1 MHPKPFPKVFPPEFP
16 LELQNVILTLLRD
29 LCVQHFPLAQQPT
42 NNGRPL
48 LLHTHPCDTL
58 VLRTY
63 GATLSLSKSTQSL
76 IAIPLGGLGEF
87 GMNMMALRLGDDI
100 IVIDAGMMFPESE
113 LLGVDL
119 VIPDTTYLKQNRANV
134 RAIVLTHG
142 HEDHIGALPYILR
155 DLNVPVYGTRFTL
168 ALVKK
173 RLAEANLL
181 DSTTLRE
188 VMPGRLIEIGPY
200 EIEFIPVTHSTI
212 DCVALAVRTPLGV
225 IIHTGDFK
233 IDQTPVGGAPFDLH
247 SFARYGNEGVLALF
261 SDSTNVERPGFTPSE
276 RAIVPRIEE
285 LCRSA
290 PRRVILSCFASSIHR
305 IQQVIDIASRVG
317 RKIAFVGRSM
327 VDNVEIAHDLEYLRI
342 PDGMVVRPQD
352 IRTFDPRRIIILA
365 SGSQAEPMSSL
376 SRIAVD
382 NHRFVSVDESDTVI
396 LSARIIPGNEKAIF
410 RMLDH
415 MFRRRALVYYD
426 NNAGTIHVSGHA
438 SQEEQKLVLQLVK
451 PKYFIPVHG
460 EYRHLFRHAALAHQ
474 LGCVSSEIL
483 LLENGQTIEFTEDGA
498 RRRDPVTSGRVLV
511 DSGSLEEIEEVVIRD
526 RKHLSEDGVVV
537 PIIAIDKRTGR
548 METVPEIVTR
558 GMFSDNGTELMAGAR
573 DVILKTVEQSNAEEK
588 GDWSVIKEKIR
599 VDLKRYINKHTSKRP
614 LILPVILEV

>member
-1 MHPKPFPKVFPPEFP
+1 
-16 LELQNVILTLLRD
+16 
-29 LCVQHFPLAQQPT
+29 
-42 NNGRPL
+42 
-48 LLHTHPCDTL
+48 
-58 VLRTY
+58 
-63 GATLSLSKSTQSL
+63 LSKPLQSL
-76 IAIPLGGLGEF
+76 FAIPLGGLGEF
-87 GMNMMALRLGDDI
+87 GMNMMALRYGDDI

-119 VIPDTTYLKQNRANV
+119 VIPDITYLKQNRQHV

-155 DLNVPVYGTRFTL
+155 DLNVPLYGTRFTL

-173 RLAEANLL
+173 RITEAGLL

-188 VMPGRLIEIGPY
+188 VIPGRRIEIGPF
-200 EIEFIPVTHSTI
+200 EIEMIPVTHSTI
-212 DCVALAVRTPLGV
+212 DCVALAVRTPVGV

-233 IDQTPVGGAPFDLH
+233 IDHTPVGGAGFDIH
-247 SFARYGNEGVLALF
+247 TFARYGNEGVLALF
-261 SDSTNVERPGFTPSE
+261 SDSTNVERPGITPSE
-276 RAIVPRIEE
+276 RAVVPRIEE
-285 LCRSA
+285 LARSA
-290 PRRVILSCFASSIHR
+290 PKRVILSCFASSIHR

-317 RKIAFVGRSM
+317 RKVAFVGRSM

-342 PDGMVVRPQD
+342 PDGMVVRSQD
-352 IRTFDPRRIIILA
+352 IRTFDPRKIIILA

-382 NHRFVSVDESDTVI
+382 NHRFVSVDENDTVI
-396 LSARIIPGNEKAIF
+396 LSSRIIPGNEKAIF

-426 NNAGTIHVSGHA
+426 NSAGVIHVSGHA
-438 SQEEQKLVLQLVK
+438 SQEEQKLVLQLIK

-474 LGCVSSEIL
+474 LGVVSGEIL
-483 LLENGQTIEFTEDGA
+483 LVEDGQNIEFTEDGVH
-498 RRRDPVTSGRVLV
+498 RRDPVTAGRVLV
-511 DSGSLEEIEEVVIRD
+511 DSGSLEEIEEVVVRE

-537 PIIAIDKRTGR
+537 PIIAIDKHTGKL
-548 METVPEIVTR
+548 ESQPEIVSR
-558 GMFSDNGTELMAGAR
+558 GFMSDNGSDLVAGAR
-573 DVILKTVEQSNAEEK
+573 DIVLRTINTSNAEERA
-588 GDWSVIKEKIR
+588 DWSVIKEKIR
-599 VDLKRYINKHTSKRP
+599 VDLKRYISKQTSKRP

>member
-1 MHPKPFPKVFPPEFP
+1 MM
-16 LELQNVILTLLRD
+16 
-29 LCVQHFPLAQQPT
+29 
-42 NNGRPL
+42 
-48 LLHTHPCDTL
+48 
-58 VLRTY
+58 VLRY
-63 GATLSLSKSTQSL
+63 
-76 IAIPLGGLGEF
+76 
-87 GMNMMALRLGDDI
+87 GDDI

-119 VIPDTTYLKQNRANV
+119 VIPDISYLKQNRQHV

-155 DLNVPVYGTRFTL
+155 DLNVPIYGTRFTL

-173 RLAEANLL
+173 RLEEAGLL
-181 DSTTLRE
+181 QSSTLRE
-188 VMPGRLIEIGPY
+188 AIPGRLVEIGPF

-212 DCVALAVRTPLGV
+212 DCVALAIRTPIGV
-225 IIHTGDFK
+225 VMHTGDFK
-233 IDQTPVGGAPFDLH
+233 VDQTPVDNIPFDLH
-247 SFARYGNEGVLALF
+247 AFAKYGNEGVLALF

-276 RAIVPRIEE
+276 RTIVPRIEE
-285 LCRSA
+285 LARSA
-290 PRRVILSCFASSIHR
+290 PRRVVLSCFASSIHR
-305 IQQVIDIASRVG
+305 IQQVIDIAERVG
-317 RKIAFVGRSM
+317 RKVAFVGRSM
-327 VDNVEIAHDLEYLRI
+327 VDNVEIAHSLNYLRI

-352 IRTFDPRRIIILA
+352 IRSFDAKRLLILA

-382 NHRFVSVDESDTVI
+382 NHRFVSVDENDTVI

-426 NNAGTIHVSGHA
+426 NSAGTIHVSGHA
-438 SQEEQKLVLQLVK
+438 SQEEQRLILRLVK

-474 LGCVSSEIL
+474 LGAVSEEIL
-483 LLENGQTIEFTEDGA
+483 LLEDGKCIEFTEDGVT
-498 RRRDPVTSGRVLV
+498 RRDPVPAGRILV
-511 DSGSLEEIEEVVIRD
+511 DSGSLEEIEEIVVRD
-526 RKHLSEDGVVV
+526 RKHLSEEGVVI
-537 PIIAIDKRTGR
+537 PIIAIDKHTGK
-548 METVPEIVTR
+548 MESAPEIVSR
-558 GMFSDNGTELMAGAR
+558 GLMSENGSELMNGAR
-573 DVILKTVEQSNAEEK
+573 DIVLKTFEQSNMEERA
-588 GDWSVIKEKIR
+588 DWSVIKEKIR

>member
-1 MHPKPFPKVFPPEFP
+1 M
-16 LELQNVILTLLRD
+16 
-29 LCVQHFPLAQQPT
+29 
-42 NNGRPL
+42 
-48 LLHTHPCDTL
+48 
-58 VLRTY
+58 
-63 GATLSLSKSTQSL
+63 SKSSQSL
-76 IAIPLGGLGEF
+76 TAIPLGGLGEF

-100 IVIDAGMMFPESE
+100 LVVDAGMMFPESE

-119 VIPDTTYLKQNRANV
+119 VIPDITYLKQNRAHV

-142 HEDHIGALPYILR
+142 HEDHIGALPYILK

-173 RLAEANLL
+173 RLDEAGLL
-181 DSTTLRE
+181 ESTTLRE
-188 VMPGRLIEIGPY
+188 VIPSRMVEIGPF
-200 EIEFIPVTHSTI
+200 EVEFISVTHSTV
-212 DCVALAVRTPLGV
+212 DCVALAIRTPLGV
-225 IIHTGDFK
+225 VIHTGDFK

-305 IQQVIDIASRVG
+305 IQQIIDIASRVN
-317 RKIAFVGRSM
+317 RKVAFVGRSM
-327 VDNVEIAHDLEYLRI
+327 VDNVEIAHSLELLRI

-352 IRTFDPRRIIILA
+352 IRGFDPKRIIILA

-382 NHRFVSVDESDTVI
+382 NHRFVSVDENDSVI
-396 LSARIIPGNEKAIF
+396 LSARIIPGNEKSIF

-426 NNAGTIHVSGHA
+426 NSAGTIHVSGHA
-438 SQEEQKLVLQLVK
+438 SQEEQKLLLQLVK

-474 LGCVSSEIL
+474 LGSVSNEIL
-483 LLENGQTIEFTEDGA
+483 LVEDGRPVEFTEDGA
-498 RRRDPVTSGRVLV
+498 RRLDPVTAGRVCV
-511 DSGSLEEIEEVVIRD
+511 DSGSLEEIEDVVIRD
-526 RKHLSEDGVVV
+526 RKHLSEDGIVV
-537 PIIAIDKRTGR
+537 PIIAIDKHTGK
-548 METVPEIVTR
+548 MESHPEIVSR
-558 GMFSDNGTELMAGAR
+558 GLMSDNGQELIAGAR
-573 DVILKTVEQSNAEEK
+573 LVIMKTVEESNAEEK
-588 GDWSVIKEKIR
+588 SDWGVIKEKIR
-599 VDLKRYINKHTSKRP
+599 VDLKRYISKQTSKRP

>member
-1 MHPKPFPKVFPPEFP
+1 M
-16 LELQNVILTLLRD
+16 N
-29 LCVQHFPLAQQPT
+29 
-42 NNGRPL
+42 
-48 LLHTHPCDTL
+48 
-58 VLRTY
+58 
-63 GATLSLSKSTQSL
+63 KSSQSL
-76 IAIPLGGLGEF
+76 TVVPLGGLGEF
-87 GMNMMALRLGDDI
+87 GMNMMALRTGEDI
-100 IVIDAGMMFPESE
+100 LVIDAGMMFPESE

-119 VIPDTTYLKQNRANV
+119 VIPDITFLKQNRSQV

-173 RLAEANLL
+173 RLEEAGLL
-181 DSTTLRE
+181 QSTTLRE
-188 VMPGRLIEIGPY
+188 VLPGRKVEIGPY
-200 EIEFIPVTHSTI
+200 EVEFIAVTHSTI

-247 SFARYGNEGVLALF
+247 AFARYGNEGVLALF

-305 IQQVIDIASRVG
+305 MQQVIDIASRVG
-317 RKIAFVGRSM
+317 RKVAFVGRSM
-327 VDNVEIAHDLEYLRI
+327 VDNVEIAHSLDCLRI

-352 IRTFDPRRIIILA
+352 IRGFDPKRIIILA

-382 NHRFVSVDESDTVI
+382 NHRFVSVDENDSVI

-426 NNAGTIHVSGHA
+426 NSAGTIHVSGHA
-438 SQEEQKLVLQLVK
+438 SQEEQKLLLQLVK

-474 LGCVSSEIL
+474 LGCVSGEIL
-483 LLENGQTIEFTEDGA
+483 LLEDGKTVEFTEDGA
-498 RRRDPVTSGRVLV
+498 QRRDPVTAGRVCV

-537 PIIAIDKRTGR
+537 SIIAIDKHTGK
-548 METVPEIVTR
+548 MESHPEIVTR
-558 GMFSDNGTELMAGAR
+558 GLMSDNGQELIAGAR
-573 DVILKTVEQSNAEEK
+573 AVIVNTVEQSNAEEK
-588 GDWSVIKEKIR
+588 SDWGVIKEKIR

-614 LILPVILEV
+614 LILPVILEI

>member
-1 MHPKPFPKVFPPEFP
+1 M
-16 LELQNVILTLLRD
+16 
-29 LCVQHFPLAQQPT
+29 
-42 NNGRPL
+42 
-48 LLHTHPCDTL
+48 
-58 VLRTY
+58 
-63 GATLSLSKSTQSL
+63 SKTSQSL
-76 IAIPLGGLGEF
+76 TAIPLGGLGEF
-87 GMNMMALRLGDDI
+87 GMNMMALRLGDEI

-119 VIPDTTYLKQNRANV
+119 VIPDITYLKQNRAQV

-168 ALVKK
+168 ALVKT
-173 RLAEANLL
+173 RLDEAGLL
-181 DSTTLRE
+181 ESTTLRE
-188 VMPGRLIEIGPY
+188 VMPGRLVEIGPF
-200 EIEFIPVTHSTI
+200 EIEFISVTHSTV
-212 DCVALAVRTPLGV
+212 DCVALAIRTPLGV
-225 IIHTGDFK
+225 VIHSGDFK

-247 SFARYGNEGVLALF
+247 SFAKYGNEGVLALF

-305 IQQVIDIASRVG
+305 IQQVIDIASRVN
-317 RKIAFVGRSM
+317 RKVAFVGRSM
-327 VDNVEIAHDLEYLRI
+327 VDNVEIAHSLELLRI

-352 IRTFDPRRIIILA
+352 IRGFDPKRIVILA

-382 NHRFVSVDESDTVI
+382 NHRFVSVDENDSVI
-396 LSARIIPGNEKAIF
+396 LSARIIPGNEKSIF

-426 NNAGTIHVSGHA
+426 NSAGTIHVSGHA
-438 SQEEQKLVLQLVK
+438 SQEEQKLLLQLVK

-460 EYRHLFRHAALAHQ
+460 EYRHLFRHAALANQ
-474 LGCVSSEIL
+474 LGAVSQEIL
-483 LLENGQTIEFTEDGA
+483 LIEDGQSIEFTEDGA
-498 RRRDPVTSGRVLV
+498 RRRDPVTAGRVLV

-526 RKHLSEDGVVV
+526 RKHLSEDGIVV
-537 PIIAIDKRTGR
+537 PIIAIDKHTGK
-548 METVPEIVTR
+548 MESHPEIVTR
-558 GMFSDNGTELMAGAR
+558 GLMSDNGNELIAGAR
-573 DVILKTVEQSNAEEK
+573 LVIMKTVEESNAEEK
-588 GDWSVIKEKIR
+588 SDWGVIKEKIR
-599 VDLKRYINKHTSKRP
+599 VDLKRYINKQTSKRP

>member
-1 MHPKPFPKVFPPEFP
+1 M
-16 LELQNVILTLLRD
+16 
-29 LCVQHFPLAQQPT
+29 
-42 NNGRPL
+42 
-48 LLHTHPCDTL
+48 
-58 VLRTY
+58 
-63 GATLSLSKSTQSL
+63 SKTSQSL
-76 IAIPLGGLGEF
+76 TAIPLGGLGEF

-119 VIPDTTYLKQNRANV
+119 VIPDITYLKQNRAQV

-142 HEDHIGALPYILR
+142 HEDHIGALPYILK

-173 RLAEANLL
+173 RLDEAGLL

-188 VMPGRLIEIGPY
+188 VIPGRLVEIGPF
-200 EIEFIPVTHSTI
+200 EVEFISVTHSTV
-212 DCVALAVRTPLGV
+212 DCVALAIRTPLGV
-225 IIHTGDFK
+225 VIHTGDFK

-247 SFARYGNEGVLALF
+247 AFARYGNEGVLALF

-290 PRRVILSCFASSIHR
+290 PRRVILSCFASSVHR
-305 IQQVIDIASRVG
+305 IQQVIDIAARVG
-317 RKIAFVGRSM
+317 RKVAFVGRSM
-327 VDNVEIAHDLEYLRI
+327 VDNVEIAHSLELLRI

-352 IRTFDPRRIIILA
+352 IRGFDPKRIVILA

-382 NHRFVSVDESDTVI
+382 NHRFVSVDENDSVI
-396 LSARIIPGNEKAIF
+396 LSARIIPGNEKSIF

-426 NNAGTIHVSGHA
+426 NSAGTIHVSGHA
-438 SQEEQKLVLQLVK
+438 SQEEQKLLLQLVK

-474 LGCVSSEIL
+474 LGCVSNEIL
-483 LLENGQTIEFTEDGA
+483 LLEDGRQIEFTEDGVH
-498 RRRDPVTSGRVLV
+498 RRDPVTAGRVCV

-526 RKHLSEDGVVV
+526 RKHLSEDGIVV
-537 PIIAIDKRTGR
+537 PIIAIDKHTGK
-548 METVPEIVTR
+548 MESHPEIVTR
-558 GMFSDNGTELMAGAR
+558 GLMSDNGQELIVGAR
-573 DVILKTVEQSNAEEK
+573 LVIMKTVEESNAEEK
-588 GDWSVIKEKIR
+588 SDWGVIKEKIR
-599 VDLKRYINKHTSKRP
+599 VDLKRYINKQTSKRP

>member
-1 MHPKPFPKVFPPEFP
+1 
-16 LELQNVILTLLRD
+16 
-29 LCVQHFPLAQQPT
+29 
-42 NNGRPL
+42 
-48 LLHTHPCDTL
+48 
-58 VLRTY
+58 
-63 GATLSLSKSTQSL
+63 LSKTTSKSSHSL
-76 IAIPLGGLGEF
+76 TAIPLGGLGEF

-119 VIPDTTYLKQNRANV
+119 VIPDITYLKQNRSHV

-173 RLAEANLL
+173 RLDEAGLL
-181 DSTTLRE
+181 ESTTLRE
-188 VMPGRLIEIGPY
+188 VLPGRLVEIGPY
-200 EIEFIPVTHSTI
+200 EIEFISVTHSTV
-212 DCVALAVRTPLGV
+212 DCVALAIRTPLGV

-233 IDQTPVGGAPFDLH
+233 IDQTPVDGAPFDLH
-247 SFARYGNEGVLALF
+247 TFAKYGSEGVLALF

-290 PRRVILSCFASSIHR
+290 PRRVILSCFASSVHR
-305 IQQVIDIASRVG
+305 IQQVIDIASRVN
-317 RKIAFVGRSM
+317 RKVAFVGRSM
-327 VDNVEIAHDLEYLRI
+327 VDNVEIAHSLELLRI
-342 PDGMVVRPQD
+342 PDGIVVRPQE
-352 IRTFDPRRIIILA
+352 IRSFDPRRIIILA

-382 NHRFVSVDESDTVI
+382 NHRFVSVDENDSVI
-396 LSARIIPGNEKAIF
+396 LSARIIPGNEKSIF

-426 NNAGTIHVSGHA
+426 NSAGMIHVSGHG
-438 SQEEQKLVLQLVK
+438 SQEEQKLMLQLVK

-474 LGCVSSEIL
+474 LGVVSEEIL
-483 LLENGQTIEFTEDGA
+483 LVEDGQSIEFTEGGA
-498 RRRDPVTSGRVLV
+498 RRRDAVTAGRVLV

-537 PIIAIDKRTGR
+537 PIIAIDKHTGKL
-548 METVPEIVTR
+548 ESQPEIVTR
-558 GMFSDNGTELMAGAR
+558 GLMSDNGQELIVGAR
-573 DVILKTVEQSNAEEK
+573 EVLMKTVSESSAEENS
-588 GDWSVIKEKIR
+588 DWGVIKEKIR
-599 VDLKRYINKHTSKRP
+599 VDLKRYISKQTSKRP
-614 LILPVILEV
+614 LILPVILEI

>member
-1 MHPKPFPKVFPPEFP
+1 M
-16 LELQNVILTLLRD
+16 
-29 LCVQHFPLAQQPT
+29 
-42 NNGRPL
+42 
-48 LLHTHPCDTL
+48 
-58 VLRTY
+58 
-63 GATLSLSKSTQSL
+63 SKSTQSL
-76 IAIPLGGLGEF
+76 TAIPLGGLGEF

-100 IVIDAGMMFPESE
+100 LVIDAGMMFPESE

-119 VIPDTTYLKQNRANV
+119 VIPDTAYLKQNRANV

-188 VMPGRLIEIGPY
+188 VMPGRLIEIGPF

-212 DCVALAVRTPLGV
+212 DCVALAVRTPVGV

-247 SFARYGNEGVLALF
+247 TFARYGNEGVLALF

-317 RKIAFVGRSM
+317 RKVAFVGRSM

-382 NHRFVSVDESDTVI
+382 NHRFVSVDESDSVI

-474 LGCVSSEIL
+474 LGCVSGEIM

-498 RRRDPVTSGRVLV
+498 RRRDPVTAGRVLV

-537 PIIAIDKRTGR
+537 PIIAIDKRTGK
-548 METVPEIVTR
+548 MESAPEIVTR
-558 GMFSDNGTELMAGAR
+558 GMFSDNGQELMAGAR
-573 DVILKTVEQSNAEEK
+573 EVILKTVEQSNAEEK
-588 GDWSVIKEKIR
+588 SDWGVIKEKIR

>member
-1 MHPKPFPKVFPPEFP
+1 
-16 LELQNVILTLLRD
+16 
-29 LCVQHFPLAQQPT
+29 
-42 NNGRPL
+42 
-48 LLHTHPCDTL
+48 
-58 VLRTY
+58 
-63 GATLSLSKSTQSL
+63 LSKPAQSL
-76 IAIPLGGLGEF
+76 TAIPLGGLGEF
-87 GMNMMALRLGDDI
+87 GMNMMALRVADDI

-119 VIPDTTYLKQNRANV
+119 VIPDITYLKQNRAHV

-173 RLAEANLL
+173 RLDEAGLL
-181 DSTTLRE
+181 KSTTLRE
-188 VMPGRLIEIGPY
+188 VIPGGRLVEIGPF

-247 SFARYGNEGVLALF
+247 AFARYGHEGVLALF
-261 SDSTNVERPGFTPSE
+261 SDSTNVERPGFTGSE
-276 RAIVPRIEE
+276 RNIVPRIEE

-305 IQQVIDIASRVG
+305 IQQVIDIAARVG

-327 VDNVEIAHDLEYLRI
+327 VDNVEIAHSLEYLRI

-352 IRTFDPRRIIILA
+352 IRSFDPKRIVILA

-382 NHRFVSVDESDTVI
+382 NHRFVSVDENDSVI

-426 NNAGTIHVSGHA
+426 NSAGTIHVSGHA

-460 EYRHLFRHAALAHQ
+460 EYRHLFRHAALAYQ
-474 LGCVSSEIL
+474 LGCVSGEIL
-483 LLENGQTIEFTEDGA
+483 VLEDGHTLEFTEDGA
-498 RRRDPVTSGRVLV
+498 FRRDPVTAGRVCV

-537 PIIAIDKRTGR
+537 PIIAIDKHTGR
-548 METVPEIVTR
+548 MESQPEIVTR
-558 GMFSDNGTELMAGAR
+558 GMFSDNGTEFIAGAR
-573 DVILKTVEQSNAEEK
+573 DVVLKTVEQSNAEEK
-588 GDWSVIKEKIR
+588 SDWSVIKEKIR
-599 VDLKRYINKHTSKRP
+599 VDLKRYINKQTSKRP